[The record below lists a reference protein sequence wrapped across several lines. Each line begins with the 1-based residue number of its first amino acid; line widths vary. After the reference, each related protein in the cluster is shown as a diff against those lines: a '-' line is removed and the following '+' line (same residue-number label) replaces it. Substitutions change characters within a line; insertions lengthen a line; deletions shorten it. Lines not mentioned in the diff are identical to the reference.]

1 MFMAILTLLT
11 ALSISA
17 VAIYYSILGLAAI
30 FAGAAIPIMVMG
42 SVLEVG
48 KLVTASWLYQNWKV
62 APRFIKAYLSI
73 AVVVLMFI
81 TSMGI
86 FGFLSKAHVEQTSL
100 GTIGTEKLATIE
112 EKLLRS
118 ENRIE
123 RWTIDI
129 ERLMKGE
136 DVRVD
141 TLIDK
146 ELVELDKLYARI
158 DTEKQALR
166 DQADKDIELQNNRLK
181 QAQERKEADIAAAQE
196 RFKGSFSKKG
206 LDEAIAK
213 ATANELAVA
222 SAAQRIIVEIQNKLK
237 EDIAKVDAKYASQI
251 ASIEEII
258 QDYKSQANTKTGDIE
273 SKIIALEDQIEAEQD
288 KIDQVNEDKIVL
300 MSKQAQLEV
309 EVGPLKYIAEFVYG
323 QEANQNLLE
332 AAVRWVIIIIIVV
345 FDPLAVLLLIAANM
359 SFIRRFGRGFE
370 KQYDPD
376 LVKKYSEYEQARGK
390 KIAENVS
397 AMVVPGSG
405 LVKEQA
411 EKEGIDKIFKEAGF
425 EWREPGCSMCLGMNP
440 DQLKPKER
448 CASTSNR
455 NFEGRQGRGGR
466 THLVSPGMAI
476 AAAIKGHLTD
486 VREI

>member
-62 APRFIKAYLSI
+62 APRLIKTYLAI

-100 GTIGTEKLATIE
+100 GTIGQEKLATIE

-118 ENRIE
+118 ENRID
-123 RWTIDI
+123 RWSSDI
-129 ERLMKGE
+129 ERLVKGE

-141 TLIDK
+141 ILIDK
-146 ELVELDKLYARI
+146 EKEELDKIYVRI
-158 DTEKQALR
+158 DKEKEALR
-166 DQADKDIELQNNRLK
+166 SQADKDIELQNNRLK

-196 RFKGSFSKKG
+196 RFKGAFSKKG

-222 SAAQRIIVEIQNKLK
+222 SAAQKIIVDIQNKLK
-237 EDIAKVDAKYASQI
+237 QDLAGVDAKYADQI
-251 ASIEEII
+251 ASIETII
-258 QDYKSQANTKTGDIE
+258 NDYKAQANTKTGDIDG
-273 SKIIALEDQIEAEQD
+273 KIIALENQIEAEQD
-288 KIDQVNEDKIVL
+288 KIDTVNEDKIVL
-300 MSKQAQLEV
+300 LSKQAQLEV

-323 QEANQNLLE
+323 REANQNLLE
-332 AAVRWVIIIIIVV
+332 AAVRWVIIIIIFV

-359 SFIRRFGRGFE
+359 SLVRRFGRGIE
-370 KQYDPD
+370 KQYDPE
-376 LVKKYSEYEQARGK
+376 LVKKYSNGDNQNNEEMDDLK
-390 KIAENVS
+390 KRHEVELDEFREKLS
-397 AMVVPGSG
+397 
-405 LVKEQA
+405 QT
-411 EKEGIDKIFKEAGF
+411 EKELQAKEKPDKMVINIDESVIVK
-425 EWREPGCSMCLGMNP
+425 S
-440 DQLKPKER
+440 DD
-448 CASTSNR
+448 
-455 NFEGRQGRGGR
+455 
-466 THLVSPGMAI
+466 
-476 AAAIKGHLTD
+476 D
-486 VREI
+486 VKKKKD

>member
-1 MFMAILTLLT
+1 MAIITLLT

-100 GTIGTEKLATIE
+100 GTIGTEKLVTID

-118 ENRIE
+118 QNRIE
-123 RWTIDI
+123 RWSVDI
-129 ERLMKGE
+129 ERLMSGE

-141 TLIDK
+141 VLVDK
-146 ELVELDKLYARI
+146 EQVELDKLYARI
-158 DTEKQALR
+158 DKEKQALR

-196 RFKGSFSKKG
+196 RFAGAFSKKG

-222 SAAQRIIVEIQNKLK
+222 SAAQKIIVEIQNKLK
-237 EDIAKVDAKYASQI
+237 EDLAGVDAKYASQI
-251 ASIEEII
+251 TSIEEII
-258 QDYKSQANTKTGDIE
+258 QDYKNQANTKTGDIE
-273 SKIIALEDQIEAEQD
+273 GKIIALENQIEAEQD

-370 KQYDPD
+370 KQYDD
-376 LVKKYSEYEQARGK
+376 SLVKRYSEYEQQRGK
-390 KIAENVS
+390 KIAENVPPEIEDTEPTED
-397 AMVVPGSG
+397 VDD
-405 LVKEQA
+405 LKKRHEKELDKFREKLSQA
-411 EKEGIDKIFKEAGF
+411 EQELQEQLDYQKDLEEKPQKTVINIDESVNI
-425 EWREPGCSMCLGMNP
+425 NP
-440 DQLKPKER
+440 
-448 CASTSNR
+448 
-455 NFEGRQGRGGR
+455 
-466 THLVSPGMAI
+466 
-476 AAAIKGHLTD
+476 TD
-486 VREI
+486 EVEKKKD

>member
-1 MFMAILTLLT
+1 MALLTLVT

-62 APRFIKAYLSI
+62 TPILIKSYLSI

-123 RWTIDI
+123 RWSLDI
-129 ERLMKGE
+129 QRLSKGE

-141 TLIDK
+141 NLIDK

-158 DTEKQALR
+158 DSEKQALR
-166 DQADKDIELQNNRLK
+166 DQADKDIELQNNRLV

-222 SAAQRIIVEIQNKLK
+222 SAAQKIIVQTQTKLK
-237 EDIAKVDAKYASQI
+237 EDLAGVDSKYTDQI
-251 ASIEEII
+251 KSIETII
-258 QDYKSQANTKTGDIE
+258 QDYKGQANTKTGDIDG
-273 SKIIALEDQIEAEQD
+273 KIIALEDQIEAEQD
-288 KIDQVNEDKIVL
+288 KIDTVNEDKIVL
-300 MSKQAQLEV
+300 ISKQAQLEV

-332 AAVRWVIIIIIVV
+332 AAVRWVIIIIIFV

-370 KQYDPD
+370 KQYDPE
-376 LVKKYSEYEQARGK
+376 LVKKYSTSEEPKQDDNQSNLDDEVIDDLKKRHEVELDEFREKLSQTEQELQEQLEYQNQIAKEKPEKTVINIDESINVKSNDDVK
-390 KIAENVS
+390 K
-397 AMVVPGSG
+397 
-405 LVKEQA
+405 K
-411 EKEGIDKIFKEAGF
+411 KD
-425 EWREPGCSMCLGMNP
+425 
-440 DQLKPKER
+440 
-448 CASTSNR
+448 
-455 NFEGRQGRGGR
+455 
-466 THLVSPGMAI
+466 
-476 AAAIKGHLTD
+476 
-486 VREI
+486 

>member
-62 APRFIKAYLSI
+62 APRLIKTYLAI

-100 GTIGTEKLATIE
+100 GTIGQEKLATIE

-118 ENRIE
+118 ENRID
-123 RWTIDI
+123 RWTSDI
-129 ERLMKGE
+129 ERLVKGE

-141 TLIDK
+141 LLIDK
-146 ELVELDKLYARI
+146 EQVELDKLYVRI
-158 DTEKQALR
+158 DKEKEALR
-166 DQADKDIELQNNRLK
+166 SQADKDIELQNNRLV
-181 QAQERKEADIAAAQE
+181 QAKERKEQDIAAAQE
-196 RFKGSFSKKG
+196 RFKGSFSKKK

-222 SAAQRIIVEIQNKLK
+222 SAAQKIIVDIQNKLK
-237 EDIAKVDAKYASQI
+237 QDLAGVDAKYADQI
-251 ASIEEII
+251 ASIETII
-258 QDYKSQANTKTGDIE
+258 NDYKAQANTKTGDIDG
-273 SKIIALEDQIEAEQD
+273 KIIELENQIEAEQD
-288 KIDQVNEDKIVL
+288 KIDEVNEDKIVL
-300 MSKQAQLEV
+300 LSKQAQLEV

-323 QEANQNLLE
+323 REANQNLLE
-332 AAVRWVIIIIIVV
+332 AAVRWVIIIIIFV

-359 SFIRRFGRGFE
+359 SLVRRFGRGIE
-370 KQYDPD
+370 KQYDPE
-376 LVKKYSEYEQARGK
+376 LVKKYSNGDAQNQNDEEMDDLKKRHEVELDEFREKLSKTEQELQEQLDYQEQKSMVINIDESLNVKSDDDVK
-390 KIAENVS
+390 K
-397 AMVVPGSG
+397 
-405 LVKEQA
+405 K
-411 EKEGIDKIFKEAGF
+411 KD
-425 EWREPGCSMCLGMNP
+425 
-440 DQLKPKER
+440 
-448 CASTSNR
+448 
-455 NFEGRQGRGGR
+455 
-466 THLVSPGMAI
+466 
-476 AAAIKGHLTD
+476 
-486 VREI
+486 

>member
-1 MFMAILTLLT
+1 MFMAIITLLT

-100 GTIGTEKLATIE
+100 GTIGTEKLATID

-123 RWTIDI
+123 RWSVDI
-129 ERLMKGE
+129 ERLVSGE

-141 TLIDK
+141 VLVDK
-146 ELVELDKLYARI
+146 EQVELDKLYARI
-158 DTEKQALR
+158 DSEKQALR

-196 RFKGSFSKKG
+196 RYKGAFSKKG

-222 SAAQRIIVEIQNKLK
+222 SAAQKIIVEIQNKLK
-237 EDIAKVDAKYASQI
+237 EDLAGVDAKYADQI
-251 ASIEEII
+251 AGIEKII
-258 QDYKSQANTKTGDIE
+258 QDYKNQANTKTGDIE
-273 SKIIALEDQIEAEQD
+273 GKIIELENLIEAEQD

-370 KQYDPD
+370 KQYDD
-376 LVKKYSEYEQARGK
+376 SLVKRYSEYEQQRGK
-390 KIAENVS
+390 KIAENVPPEIEDTEPTED
-397 AMVVPGSG
+397 VDD
-405 LVKEQA
+405 LKKRHEKELDKFREKLSQA
-411 EKEGIDKIFKEAGF
+411 EQELQEQLDYQKDLEEKPQKTVINIDESVNI
-425 EWREPGCSMCLGMNP
+425 NP
-440 DQLKPKER
+440 
-448 CASTSNR
+448 
-455 NFEGRQGRGGR
+455 
-466 THLVSPGMAI
+466 
-476 AAAIKGHLTD
+476 TD
-486 VREI
+486 EVEKKKD

>member
-1 MFMAILTLLT
+1 MAILTLIT

-100 GTIGTEKLATIE
+100 GTIGQEKLSTIE

-123 RWTIDI
+123 RWSSDI
-129 ERLMKGE
+129 ERLMSGE

-141 TLIDK
+141 VLVDK
-146 ELVELDKLYARI
+146 EQVELDKIYARI

-237 EDIAKVDAKYASQI
+237 EDLAKVDAKYADQI
-251 ASIEEII
+251 ASIEKII
-258 QDYKSQANTKTGDIE
+258 QDYKNQANTKTGDIE
-273 SKIIALEDQIEAEQD
+273 GKIIALEDQIEAEQD

-300 MSKQAQLEV
+300 LSKQAQLEV

-370 KQYDPD
+370 KQYDD
-376 LVKKYSEYEQARGK
+376 SLVKRYSEYEQARGK
-390 KIAENVS
+390 KIAENIPPEFDNKPTESTEDINDLKKRHEVELDEFREKLS
-397 AMVVPGSG
+397 QTEQELQEQLEYQEQKPDKMVINIDESVN
-405 LVKEQA
+405 VKS
-411 EKEGIDKIFKEAGF
+411 D
-425 EWREPGCSMCLGMNP
+425 
-440 DQLKPKER
+440 D
-448 CASTSNR
+448 
-455 NFEGRQGRGGR
+455 
-466 THLVSPGMAI
+466 
-476 AAAIKGHLTD
+476 D
-486 VREI
+486 VKKKKD

>member
-1 MFMAILTLLT
+1 MFMALLTLLT

-100 GTIGTEKLATIE
+100 GTIGQEKLSTIN

-123 RWTIDI
+123 RWSTDID
-129 ERLMKGE
+129 RLMKGE

-141 TLIDK
+141 ILIDK

-158 DTEKQALR
+158 DNEKQALR

-196 RFKGSFSKKG
+196 RFKGAFSKKG

-237 EDIAKVDAKYASQI
+237 EDLASVDAKYTEQI

-258 QDYKSQANTKTGDIE
+258 QDYKNQANTKTGDIE
-273 SKIIALEDQIEAEQD
+273 GKIIALEDQIEAEQD

-323 QEANQNLLE
+323 QEADQNLLE
-332 AAVRWVIIIIIVV
+332 AAVRWVIIIIIIV

-376 LVKKYSEYEQARGK
+376 LVKKYAQGDIQKSNDKEMDDLK
-390 KIAENVS
+390 KRHEVELDEFREKLS
-397 AMVVPGSG
+397 
-405 LVKEQA
+405 QA
-411 EKEGIDKIFKEAGF
+411 EQELQEQLEYQEQQAKEKPDKMVINIDESINVK
-425 EWREPGCSMCLGMNP
+425 S
-440 DQLKPKER
+440 DD
-448 CASTSNR
+448 
-455 NFEGRQGRGGR
+455 
-466 THLVSPGMAI
+466 
-476 AAAIKGHLTD
+476 D
-486 VREI
+486 VKKKKD

>member
-1 MFMAILTLLT
+1 MAILTLLT

-62 APRFIKAYLSI
+62 APKFIKAYLSI

-118 ENRIE
+118 ENRID
-123 RWTIDI
+123 RWSSDI
-129 ERLMKGE
+129 ERLVSGE

-141 TLIDK
+141 ILIDK
-146 ELVELDKLYARI
+146 EQVELDKLYARI
-158 DTEKQALR
+158 DIEKQALR

-196 RFKGSFSKKG
+196 RFKGAFSKKG

-213 ATANELAVA
+213 ATANELSVA
-222 SAAQRIIVEIQNKLK
+222 SAAQKLIVKIQNKLK
-237 EDIAKVDAKYASQI
+237 EDLAGVDAKYVDQI
-251 ASIEEII
+251 TSIEKII
-258 QDYKSQANTKTGDIE
+258 NNYKSQANTKTGDIE
-273 SKIIALEDQIEAEQD
+273 GKIIALEDQIEVEQD

-359 SFIRRFGRGFE
+359 SLIRRFGRGFE
-370 KQYDPD
+370 KQYDD
-376 LVKKYSEYEQARGK
+376 SLVKRYSEYEQVRGK
-390 KIAENVS
+390 KIAENVPPEFDNKPTES
-397 AMVVPGSG
+397 TEDINDLKKRHEAELGEFREKLSQTEQELQEQLEYQEQKPDKMTIKIDESVN
-405 LVKEQA
+405 VKSDDNV
-411 EKEGIDKIFKEAGF
+411 KKKKD
-425 EWREPGCSMCLGMNP
+425 
-440 DQLKPKER
+440 
-448 CASTSNR
+448 
-455 NFEGRQGRGGR
+455 
-466 THLVSPGMAI
+466 
-476 AAAIKGHLTD
+476 
-486 VREI
+486 

>member
-30 FAGAAIPIMVMG
+30 FAGAAVPIMVMG

-100 GTIGTEKLATIE
+100 GTIGTEKLATID

-118 ENRIE
+118 QNRIE
-123 RWTIDI
+123 RWSVDI
-129 ERLMKGE
+129 ERLMSGE

-141 TLIDK
+141 VLVDK
-146 ELVELDKLYARI
+146 EQVELDKLYARI
-158 DTEKQALR
+158 DKEKQALR

-222 SAAQRIIVEIQNKLK
+222 SAAQKIIVQIQNKLK
-237 EDIAKVDAKYASQI
+237 EDLAGVDAKYAEQI
-251 ASIEEII
+251 KNIESII
-258 QDYKSQANTKTGDIE
+258 QDYKNQANTKTGDIE
-273 SKIIALEDQIEAEQD
+273 GKIIALENQIEAEQD

-370 KQYDPD
+370 KQHTDYEQVRAQKIADNVPPTFTSPEPEPTEDVDDLKKRHEVELEEFREKLSKAEQELQEQLEYQEQKPD
-376 LVKKYSEYEQARGK
+376 KLTINIDESVNLKSDDEVKKK
-390 KIAENVS
+390 K
-397 AMVVPGSG
+397 
-405 LVKEQA
+405 
-411 EKEGIDKIFKEAGF
+411 D
-425 EWREPGCSMCLGMNP
+425 
-440 DQLKPKER
+440 
-448 CASTSNR
+448 
-455 NFEGRQGRGGR
+455 
-466 THLVSPGMAI
+466 
-476 AAAIKGHLTD
+476 
-486 VREI
+486 

>member
-62 APRFIKAYLSI
+62 APRLIKTYLAI

-100 GTIGTEKLATIE
+100 GTIGQEKLATIE

-118 ENRIE
+118 ENRID
-123 RWTIDI
+123 RWTSDI
-129 ERLMKGE
+129 ERLVKGE

-141 TLIDK
+141 LLIDK
-146 ELVELDKLYARI
+146 EQVELDKLYVRI
-158 DTEKQALR
+158 DKEKEALR
-166 DQADKDIELQNNRLK
+166 SQADKDIELQNNRLV
-181 QAQERKEADIAAAQE
+181 QAKERKEQDIAAAQE
-196 RFKGSFSKKG
+196 RFKGSFSKKK

-222 SAAQRIIVEIQNKLK
+222 SAAQRIIVDIQNKLK
-237 EDIAKVDAKYASQI
+237 QDLAGVDVKYADQI
-251 ASIEEII
+251 ASIETII
-258 QDYKSQANTKTGDIE
+258 NDYKAQANTKTGDIDG
-273 SKIIALEDQIEAEQD
+273 KIIELENQIEAEQD
-288 KIDQVNEDKIVL
+288 KIDDVNEDKIVL
-300 MSKQAQLEV
+300 LSKQAQLEV

-332 AAVRWVIIIIIVV
+332 AAVRWVIIIIIFV

-359 SFIRRFGRGFE
+359 SLVRRFGRGLE

-376 LVKKYSEYEQARGK
+376 LVKRYSEYEQARGK
-390 KIAENVS
+390 KIAENIPPDFSDDKKQDNTEEMDNLKKRHEAELNEFREKLSQTEQELQEQLEYQEQKPDKTVINIDES
-397 AMVVPGSG
+397 VN
-405 LVKEQA
+405 VKSE
-411 EKEGIDKIFKEAGF
+411 E
-425 EWREPGCSMCLGMNP
+425 
-440 DQLKPKER
+440 
-448 CASTSNR
+448 
-455 NFEGRQGRGGR
+455 
-466 THLVSPGMAI
+466 
-476 AAAIKGHLTD
+476 D
-486 VREI
+486 VKKKKD

>member
-1 MFMAILTLLT
+1 MAILTLLT

-62 APRFIKAYLSI
+62 APRLIKTYLAI

-100 GTIGTEKLATIE
+100 GTIGQEKLATIE

-118 ENRIE
+118 ENRID
-123 RWTIDI
+123 RWSSDI
-129 ERLMKGE
+129 ERLVKGE

-141 TLIDK
+141 ILIDK
-146 ELVELDKLYARI
+146 EQVELDKLYVRI
-158 DTEKQALR
+158 DKEKEELR
-166 DQADKDIELQNNRLK
+166 SQADKDIELQNNRLK

-222 SAAQRIIVEIQNKLK
+222 SAAQRIIIEIQNKLK
-237 EDIAKVDAKYASQI
+237 EDLAKIDVKYADQI
-251 ASIEEII
+251 LSIETII
-258 QDYKSQANTKTGDIE
+258 NDYKNQANTKTGDIDG
-273 SKIIALEDQIEAEQD
+273 KIIALENQIEAEQD
-288 KIDQVNEDKIVL
+288 KIDTVNEDKIVL

-332 AAVRWVIIIIIVV
+332 AAVRWVIIIIIFV

-359 SFIRRFGRGFE
+359 SLVRRFGRGIE

-376 LVKKYSEYEQARGK
+376 LVKRYSEYEQARGK
-390 KIAENVS
+390 KIAENIPPDFSDDKKQDDTEDMDNLKKRHEVELNEFREKLS
-397 AMVVPGSG
+397 QTEQELQEQLDYQERKPDKMVINIDESVN
-405 LVKEQA
+405 VKSE
-411 EKEGIDKIFKEAGF
+411 E
-425 EWREPGCSMCLGMNP
+425 
-440 DQLKPKER
+440 
-448 CASTSNR
+448 
-455 NFEGRQGRGGR
+455 
-466 THLVSPGMAI
+466 
-476 AAAIKGHLTD
+476 D
-486 VREI
+486 VKKKKD

>member
-1 MFMAILTLLT
+1 MFMALLTLVT

-17 VAIYYSILGLAAI
+17 VAIYYSIYGLAAI

-62 APRFIKAYLSI
+62 APKFIRAYLAI

-123 RWTIDI
+123 RWSLDID
-129 ERLMKGE
+129 RLSKGE
-136 DVRVD
+136 DIRVD

-158 DTEKQALR
+158 DNEKQLLR

-181 QAQERKEADIAAAQE
+181 QAQERKEADIAAAQQ
-196 RFKGSFSKKG
+196 RFKGAFSKKG

-222 SAAQRIIVEIQNKLK
+222 SAAQKIIVEIQNKLK
-237 EDIAKVDAKYASQI
+237 EDLAGVDAKYAEQI
-251 ASIEEII
+251 ISIETII

-273 SKIIALEDQIEAEQD
+273 GKIIALENQIETEQD
-288 KIDQVNEDKIVL
+288 KIDTVNEDKIVL

-332 AAVRWVIIIIIVV
+332 AAVRWVIIIIIIV

-370 KQYDPD
+370 KQYDPE
-376 LVKKYSEYEQARGK
+376 LVKKYSGTEQNEVDDLK
-390 KIAENVS
+390 KRHEVELDEFRS
-397 AMVVPGSG
+397 KLS
-405 LVKEQA
+405 QA
-411 EKEGIDKIFKEAGF
+411 EQELQEQLEYQDQIAKEKPEKTVINIDESINVK
-425 EWREPGCSMCLGMNP
+425 S
-440 DQLKPKER
+440 DDD
-448 CASTSNR
+448 
-455 NFEGRQGRGGR
+455 
-466 THLVSPGMAI
+466 
-476 AAAIKGHLTD
+476 IKKKKD
-486 VREI
+486 

>member
-62 APRFIKAYLSI
+62 APRLIKTYLAI

-100 GTIGTEKLATIE
+100 GTIGQEKLATIE

-118 ENRIE
+118 ENRID
-123 RWTIDI
+123 RWTSDI
-129 ERLMKGE
+129 ERLVKGE

-141 TLIDK
+141 LLIDK
-146 ELVELDKLYARI
+146 EQVELDKLYVRI
-158 DTEKQALR
+158 DKEKEALR
-166 DQADKDIELQNNRLK
+166 SQADKDIELQNNRLV
-181 QAQERKEADIAAAQE
+181 QAKERKEQDIAAAQE
-196 RFKGSFSKKG
+196 RFKGSFSKKK

-222 SAAQRIIVEIQNKLK
+222 SAAQRIIVDIQNKLK
-237 EDIAKVDAKYASQI
+237 QDLAGVDVKYADQI
-251 ASIEEII
+251 ASIETII
-258 QDYKSQANTKTGDIE
+258 NDYKAQANTKTGDIDG
-273 SKIIALEDQIEAEQD
+273 KIIELENQIEAEQD
-288 KIDQVNEDKIVL
+288 KIDEVNEDKIVL
-300 MSKQAQLEV
+300 LSKQAQLEV

-332 AAVRWVIIIIIVV
+332 AAVRWVIIIIIFV

-359 SFIRRFGRGFE
+359 SLVRRFGRGLE

-376 LVKKYSEYEQARGK
+376 LVKRYSEYEQARGK
-390 KIAENVS
+390 KIAENIPPDFSDDKKQDNTEEMDNLKKRHEAELNEFREKLSQTEQELQEQLEYQEQKPDKTVINIDES
-397 AMVVPGSG
+397 VN
-405 LVKEQA
+405 VKSE
-411 EKEGIDKIFKEAGF
+411 E
-425 EWREPGCSMCLGMNP
+425 
-440 DQLKPKER
+440 
-448 CASTSNR
+448 
-455 NFEGRQGRGGR
+455 
-466 THLVSPGMAI
+466 
-476 AAAIKGHLTD
+476 D
-486 VREI
+486 VKKKKD

>member
-30 FAGAAIPIMVMG
+30 FAGAAVPIMVMG

-100 GTIGTEKLATIE
+100 GTIGTEKLATID

-118 ENRIE
+118 QNRIE
-123 RWTIDI
+123 RWSVDI
-129 ERLMKGE
+129 ERLMSGE

-141 TLIDK
+141 VLVDK
-146 ELVELDKLYARI
+146 EQVELDKLYARI
-158 DTEKQALR
+158 DKEKQALR

-196 RFKGSFSKKG
+196 RFDGAFSKKG

-222 SAAQRIIVEIQNKLK
+222 SAAQKIIVQIQNKLK
-237 EDIAKVDAKYASQI
+237 EDLASVDAKYASQI

-258 QDYKSQANTKTGDIE
+258 QDYKNQANTKTGDIE
-273 SKIIALEDQIEAEQD
+273 SKIIALENQIEAEQD

-323 QEANQNLLE
+323 QEADQNLLE

-370 KQYDPD
+370 KQHTDYEQVRAQKIADNVPPTFTSPKPEPTEDVDDLKKRHEVELEEFREKLSKAEQELQEQLEYQEQKPD
-376 LVKKYSEYEQARGK
+376 KLTINIDESVNLKSDDEVKKK
-390 KIAENVS
+390 K
-397 AMVVPGSG
+397 
-405 LVKEQA
+405 
-411 EKEGIDKIFKEAGF
+411 D
-425 EWREPGCSMCLGMNP
+425 
-440 DQLKPKER
+440 
-448 CASTSNR
+448 
-455 NFEGRQGRGGR
+455 
-466 THLVSPGMAI
+466 
-476 AAAIKGHLTD
+476 
-486 VREI
+486 

>member
-1 MFMAILTLLT
+1 MALLTLLT

-100 GTIGTEKLATIE
+100 GTIGQEKLSTIN

-123 RWTIDI
+123 RWSTDID
-129 ERLMKGE
+129 RLMKGE

-141 TLIDK
+141 ILIDK

-158 DTEKQALR
+158 DNEKQALR

-196 RFKGSFSKKG
+196 RFKGAFSKKG

-237 EDIAKVDAKYASQI
+237 EDLASVDAKYAEQI

-258 QDYKSQANTKTGDIE
+258 QDYKNQANTKTGDIE
-273 SKIIALEDQIEAEQD
+273 GKIIALEDQIEAEQD

-323 QEANQNLLE
+323 QEADQNLLE
-332 AAVRWVIIIIIVV
+332 AAVRWVIIIIIIV

-370 KQYDPD
+370 KQYDPA
-376 LVKKYSEYEQARGK
+376 LVKKYAQGDTQKSNDKEMDDLK
-390 KIAENVS
+390 KRHEVELDEFREKLS
-397 AMVVPGSG
+397 
-405 LVKEQA
+405 QA
-411 EKEGIDKIFKEAGF
+411 EQELQEQLEYQEQQAKEKPDKMVINIDESINVK
-425 EWREPGCSMCLGMNP
+425 S
-440 DQLKPKER
+440 DD
-448 CASTSNR
+448 
-455 NFEGRQGRGGR
+455 
-466 THLVSPGMAI
+466 
-476 AAAIKGHLTD
+476 D
-486 VREI
+486 VKKKKD

>member
-1 MFMAILTLLT
+1 MAILTLIT

-100 GTIGTEKLATIE
+100 GTIGQEKLSTIE

-123 RWTIDI
+123 RWSSDI
-129 ERLMKGE
+129 ERLMSGE

-141 TLIDK
+141 VLVDK
-146 ELVELDKLYARI
+146 EQVELDKIYARI
-158 DTEKQALR
+158 DSEKQALR

-237 EDIAKVDAKYASQI
+237 EDLAKVDAKYADQI
-251 ASIEEII
+251 ASIEKII
-258 QDYKSQANTKTGDIE
+258 QDYKNQANTKTGDIE
-273 SKIIALEDQIEAEQD
+273 GKIIALEDQIEAEQD

-300 MSKQAQLEV
+300 LSKQAQLEV

-370 KQYDPD
+370 KQYDD
-376 LVKKYSEYEQARGK
+376 SLVKRYSEYEQARGK
-390 KIAENVS
+390 KIAENIPPEFDNKPTESTEDINDLKKRHEVELDEFREKLS
-397 AMVVPGSG
+397 QTEQELQEQLEYQEQKPDKMVINIDESVN
-405 LVKEQA
+405 VKSE
-411 EKEGIDKIFKEAGF
+411 D
-425 EWREPGCSMCLGMNP
+425 
-440 DQLKPKER
+440 
-448 CASTSNR
+448 
-455 NFEGRQGRGGR
+455 
-466 THLVSPGMAI
+466 
-476 AAAIKGHLTD
+476 D
-486 VREI
+486 VKKKKD

>member
-1 MFMAILTLLT
+1 MALLTLVT

-62 APRFIKAYLSI
+62 TPILIKSYLSI

-123 RWTIDI
+123 RWSLDI
-129 ERLMKGE
+129 QRLSKGE

-141 TLIDK
+141 NLIDK

-158 DTEKQALR
+158 DSEKQTLR
-166 DQADKDIELQNNRLK
+166 DQADKDIELQNNRLV

-222 SAAQRIIVEIQNKLK
+222 SAAQKIIVQTQTKLK
-237 EDIAKVDAKYASQI
+237 EDLAGVDSKYTDQI
-251 ASIEEII
+251 KSIETII
-258 QDYKSQANTKTGDIE
+258 QDYKGQANTKTGDIDG
-273 SKIIALEDQIEAEQD
+273 KIIALEDQIEAEQD
-288 KIDQVNEDKIVL
+288 KIDTVNEDKIVL
-300 MSKQAQLEV
+300 ISKQAQLEV

-332 AAVRWVIIIIIVV
+332 AAVRWVIIIIIFV

-370 KQYDPD
+370 KQYDPE
-376 LVKKYSEYEQARGK
+376 LVKKYSTSEEPKQDDNQSNLDDEVIDDLKKRHEVELDEFREKLSQTEQELQEQLEYQEQKPDKMTIKIDESVNVKSDDNVK
-390 KIAENVS
+390 K
-397 AMVVPGSG
+397 
-405 LVKEQA
+405 K
-411 EKEGIDKIFKEAGF
+411 KD
-425 EWREPGCSMCLGMNP
+425 
-440 DQLKPKER
+440 
-448 CASTSNR
+448 
-455 NFEGRQGRGGR
+455 
-466 THLVSPGMAI
+466 
-476 AAAIKGHLTD
+476 
-486 VREI
+486 

>member
-1 MFMAILTLLT
+1 MFMALLTLIT

-100 GTIGTEKLATIE
+100 GTIGQEKLATIE

-123 RWTIDI
+123 RWSSDI
-129 ERLMKGE
+129 ERLMSGE

-141 TLIDK
+141 VLVDK
-146 ELVELDKLYARI
+146 EQVELDKIYARI
-158 DTEKQALR
+158 DSEKQALR

-237 EDIAKVDAKYASQI
+237 EDLAKVDAKYADQI
-251 ASIEEII
+251 ASIEKII
-258 QDYKSQANTKTGDIE
+258 QDYKNQANTKTGDIE
-273 SKIIALEDQIEAEQD
+273 GKIIALEDQIEAEQD

-300 MSKQAQLEV
+300 LSKQAQLEV

-370 KQYDPD
+370 KQYDD
-376 LVKKYSEYEQARGK
+376 SLVKRYSEYEQARGK
-390 KIAENVS
+390 KIAENIPPEFDNKSTESTEDINDLKKRHEVELDEFREKLS
-397 AMVVPGSG
+397 QTEQELQEQLEYQEQKPDKMVINIDESVN
-405 LVKEQA
+405 VKSE
-411 EKEGIDKIFKEAGF
+411 D
-425 EWREPGCSMCLGMNP
+425 
-440 DQLKPKER
+440 
-448 CASTSNR
+448 
-455 NFEGRQGRGGR
+455 
-466 THLVSPGMAI
+466 
-476 AAAIKGHLTD
+476 D
-486 VREI
+486 VKKKKD

>member
-1 MFMAILTLLT
+1 MAILTLLT

-129 ERLMKGE
+129 ERLMKGG

-323 QEANQNLLE
+323 QEADQNLLE

-390 KIAENVS
+390 KIAENIPPEFDDKKDEPTEDVDNLKKRHEVELDEFREKLS
-397 AMVVPGSG
+397 KAEQELQEQLEYQEQRPKKTVIQIDESVN
-405 LVKEQA
+405 VKS
-411 EKEGIDKIFKEAGF
+411 D
-425 EWREPGCSMCLGMNP
+425 
-440 DQLKPKER
+440 DD
-448 CASTSNR
+448 
-455 NFEGRQGRGGR
+455 
-466 THLVSPGMAI
+466 
-476 AAAIKGHLTD
+476 IKKKKD
-486 VREI
+486 

>member
-62 APRFIKAYLSI
+62 APKFIKAYLSI

-118 ENRIE
+118 ENRID
-123 RWTIDI
+123 RWSSDI
-129 ERLMKGE
+129 ERLVSGE

-141 TLIDK
+141 ILIDK
-146 ELVELDKLYARI
+146 EQVELDKLYARI
-158 DTEKQALR
+158 DVEKQALR

-196 RFKGSFSKKG
+196 RFKGAFSKKG

-213 ATANELAVA
+213 ATANELSVA
-222 SAAQRIIVEIQNKLK
+222 SAAQKLIVKIQNKLK
-237 EDIAKVDAKYASQI
+237 EDLAGVDAKYVDQI
-251 ASIEEII
+251 TSIEKII
-258 QDYKSQANTKTGDIE
+258 NNYKSQANTKTGDIE
-273 SKIIALEDQIEAEQD
+273 GKIIALEDQIEAEQD

-359 SFIRRFGRGFE
+359 SLIRRFGRGFE

-376 LVKKYSEYEQARGK
+376 LVKKYSGPDQKQNEVKDLK
-390 KIAENVS
+390 KRH
-397 AMVVPGSG
+397 
-405 LVKEQA
+405 
-411 EKEGIDKIFKEAGF
+411 EKELNEFREKLSETKEELQEQLDYQKSLEEKPNKTVINIDETINVK
-425 EWREPGCSMCLGMNP
+425 PG
-440 DQLKPKER
+440 DQVKK
-448 CASTSNR
+448 
-455 NFEGRQGRGGR
+455 
-466 THLVSPGMAI
+466 
-476 AAAIKGHLTD
+476 KKD
-486 VREI
+486 

>member
-1 MFMAILTLLT
+1 MALLTLVT

-62 APRFIKAYLSI
+62 TPILIKSYLSI

-123 RWTIDI
+123 RWSLDI
-129 ERLMKGE
+129 QRLSKGE

-141 TLIDK
+141 NLIDK

-158 DTEKQALR
+158 DSEKQALR
-166 DQADKDIELQNNRLK
+166 DQADKDIELQNNRLV

-222 SAAQRIIVEIQNKLK
+222 SAAQKIIVQTQTKLK
-237 EDIAKVDAKYASQI
+237 EDLAGVDSKYTDQI
-251 ASIEEII
+251 KSIETII
-258 QDYKSQANTKTGDIE
+258 QDYKGQANTKTGDIDG
-273 SKIIALEDQIEAEQD
+273 KIIALEDQIEAEQD
-288 KIDQVNEDKIVL
+288 KIDTVNEDKIVL
-300 MSKQAQLEV
+300 ISKQAQLEV

-332 AAVRWVIIIIIVV
+332 AAVRWVIIIIIFV

-370 KQYDPD
+370 KQYDPE
-376 LVKKYSEYEQARGK
+376 LVKKYSASEEPKQDDDQSNLDDEVIDDLKKRHEVELDEFREKLSQTEQELQEQLEYQNQIAKEKPEKTVINIDESINVKSNDDVK
-390 KIAENVS
+390 K
-397 AMVVPGSG
+397 
-405 LVKEQA
+405 K
-411 EKEGIDKIFKEAGF
+411 KD
-425 EWREPGCSMCLGMNP
+425 
-440 DQLKPKER
+440 
-448 CASTSNR
+448 
-455 NFEGRQGRGGR
+455 
-466 THLVSPGMAI
+466 
-476 AAAIKGHLTD
+476 
-486 VREI
+486 

>member
-1 MFMAILTLLT
+1 MAILTLLT

-100 GTIGTEKLATIE
+100 GTIGQEKLSTIN
-112 EKLLRS
+112 EKILRS
-118 ENRIE
+118 ENRID
-123 RWTIDI
+123 RWSSDI
-129 ERLMKGE
+129 ERLMSGE

-141 TLIDK
+141 VLVDK
-146 ELVELDKLYARI
+146 EQVELDKIYARI
-158 DTEKQALR
+158 DAEKQALR

-196 RFKGSFSKKG
+196 RFKGAFSKKG

-213 ATANELAVA
+213 ATANELSVA
-222 SAAQRIIVEIQNKLK
+222 SAAQKLIVKIQNKLK
-237 EDIAKVDAKYASQI
+237 EDLAGVDAKYVDQI
-251 ASIEEII
+251 TSIENII
-258 QDYKSQANTKTGDIE
+258 NDYKSQANTKTGDIE
-273 SKIIALEDQIEAEQD
+273 GKIIALEDQIEAEQD

-359 SFIRRFGRGFE
+359 SLIRRFGRGFE
-370 KQYDPD
+370 KQYDD
-376 LVKKYSEYEQARGK
+376 SLVKRYSEYEQARGK
-390 KIAENVS
+390 KIAENIPPEFDNNSTTDS
-397 AMVVPGSG
+397 AEDVDDLKKRHEVELDEFREKLSKAEQELQEQLEYQEHQAKEKPDK
-405 LVKEQA
+405 LVIN
-411 EKEGIDKIFKEAGF
+411 IDE
-425 EWREPGCSMCLGMNP
+425 SM
-440 DQLKPKER
+440 DIK
-448 CASTSNR
+448 SND
-455 NFEGRQGRGGR
+455 N
-466 THLVSPGMAI
+466 V
-476 AAAIKGHLTD
+476 KKKKD
-486 VREI
+486 

>member
-1 MFMAILTLLT
+1 MAILTLLT

-62 APRFIKAYLSI
+62 APRLIKTYLAI

-100 GTIGTEKLATIE
+100 GTIGQEKLATIE

-118 ENRIE
+118 ENRID
-123 RWTIDI
+123 RWTSDI
-129 ERLMKGE
+129 ERLVKGE

-141 TLIDK
+141 LLIDK
-146 ELVELDKLYARI
+146 EQVELDKLYVRI
-158 DTEKQALR
+158 DKEKEALR
-166 DQADKDIELQNNRLK
+166 SQADKDIELQNNRLV
-181 QAQERKEADIAAAQE
+181 QAKERKEQDIAAAQE
-196 RFKGSFSKKG
+196 RFKGSFSKKK

-222 SAAQRIIVEIQNKLK
+222 SAAQRIIVDIQNKLK
-237 EDIAKVDAKYASQI
+237 QDLAGVDVKYADQI
-251 ASIEEII
+251 ASIETII
-258 QDYKSQANTKTGDIE
+258 NDYKAQANTKTGDIDG
-273 SKIIALEDQIEAEQD
+273 KIIELENQIEAEQD
-288 KIDQVNEDKIVL
+288 KIDEVNEDKIVL
-300 MSKQAQLEV
+300 LSKQAQLEV

-332 AAVRWVIIIIIVV
+332 AAVRWVIIIIIFV

-359 SFIRRFGRGFE
+359 SLVRRFGRGLE

-376 LVKKYSEYEQARGK
+376 LVKRYSEYEQARGK
-390 KIAENVS
+390 KIAENIPPDFSDDKKQDNTEEMDNLKKRHEAELNEFREKLSQTEQELQEQLEYQEQKPDKTVINIDES
-397 AMVVPGSG
+397 VN
-405 LVKEQA
+405 VKSE
-411 EKEGIDKIFKEAGF
+411 E
-425 EWREPGCSMCLGMNP
+425 
-440 DQLKPKER
+440 
-448 CASTSNR
+448 
-455 NFEGRQGRGGR
+455 
-466 THLVSPGMAI
+466 
-476 AAAIKGHLTD
+476 D
-486 VREI
+486 VKKKKD

>member
-1 MFMAILTLLT
+1 MFMALLTLIT

-62 APRFIKAYLSI
+62 APKFIKAYLSI

-100 GTIGTEKLATIE
+100 GTIGQEKLSTIE

-123 RWTIDI
+123 RWSVDI
-129 ERLMKGE
+129 ERLMSGE

-146 ELVELDKLYARI
+146 ELVELDKLYTRI
-158 DTEKQALR
+158 DNEKQILR

-222 SAAQRIIVEIQNKLK
+222 SAAQKIIVEIQNKLK
-237 EDIAKVDAKYASQI
+237 EDLAKVDAKYAGQI
-251 ASIEEII
+251 ENIEKII

-273 SKIIALEDQIEAEQD
+273 GKIIDLENLIESEQD

-300 MSKQAQLEV
+300 ISKQAQLEV

-323 QEANQNLLE
+323 QEADKNLLE

-370 KQYDPD
+370 KQYDPE
-376 LVKKYSEYEQARGK
+376 LVKKYTKGETEKQNNTQEMDDLKKRHEAELDEFREKLSQTEQELQEQLEYQEQKPDKMVINIDESVNVKSDDDVK
-390 KIAENVS
+390 K
-397 AMVVPGSG
+397 
-405 LVKEQA
+405 K
-411 EKEGIDKIFKEAGF
+411 KD
-425 EWREPGCSMCLGMNP
+425 
-440 DQLKPKER
+440 
-448 CASTSNR
+448 
-455 NFEGRQGRGGR
+455 
-466 THLVSPGMAI
+466 
-476 AAAIKGHLTD
+476 
-486 VREI
+486 

>member
-1 MFMAILTLLT
+1 MAILTLLT

-323 QEANQNLLE
+323 QEADQNLLE

-390 KIAENVS
+390 KIAENIPPEFDDKKDEPTEDVDNLKKRHEVELDEFREKLS
-397 AMVVPGSG
+397 KAEQELQEQLEYQEQRPKKTVIQIDESVN
-405 LVKEQA
+405 VKS
-411 EKEGIDKIFKEAGF
+411 D
-425 EWREPGCSMCLGMNP
+425 
-440 DQLKPKER
+440 DD
-448 CASTSNR
+448 
-455 NFEGRQGRGGR
+455 
-466 THLVSPGMAI
+466 
-476 AAAIKGHLTD
+476 IKKKKD
-486 VREI
+486 

>member
-1 MFMAILTLLT
+1 MALLTLIT

-100 GTIGTEKLATIE
+100 GTIGQEKLSTIE

-129 ERLMKGE
+129 ERLMKGD

-158 DTEKQALR
+158 DNEKQILR

-237 EDIAKVDAKYASQI
+237 EDLAKVDTKYADQI
-251 ASIEEII
+251 ASIEKII
-258 QDYKSQANTKTGDIE
+258 QDYKNQANTKTGDIE
-273 SKIIALEDQIEAEQD
+273 GKIIALEDQIEAEQD

-323 QEANQNLLE
+323 QEADKNLLE

-359 SFIRRFGRGFE
+359 SFIRHFGRGFE
-370 KQYDPD
+370 KQYDPE
-376 LVKKYSEYEQARGK
+376 LVKKYTKGETQKQNNTKEMNDLK
-390 KIAENVS
+390 KRHEVELDEFREKLS
-397 AMVVPGSG
+397 
-405 LVKEQA
+405 QA
-411 EKEGIDKIFKEAGF
+411 EQELQEQLEYQEQKSKEKPEKVVINIDESVNVK
-425 EWREPGCSMCLGMNP
+425 
-440 DQLKPKER
+440 
-448 CASTSNR
+448 SND
-455 NFEGRQGRGGR
+455 
-466 THLVSPGMAI
+466 
-476 AAAIKGHLTD
+476 D
-486 VREI
+486 VKKKKD